1 MEYDHMIEALA
12 TNGSKHSLY
21 IGSLPRRARC
31 RQDFADAHVSHLFS
45 EVIAKDPIAVPQ
57 QVAWELLKGKCLPQL
72 LSRPLRGRV
81 GGHIEVQDAT
91 PVMGQHQKHVK
102 DLETDRGHCEEV
114 DRDQLLGMIVQ
125 KCAPSL
131 RRRFAAAHHVF
142 ADAALTDVDAEL
154 EQLTRDPWCTPTGIL
169 SAHLADQISDLTGN
183 DRSSR
188 LAVPYFPGPENT
200 KALAMPG
207 QDRFGLDDGQRRA
220 PSAPDVGE
228 PDP

>member
-1 MEYDHMIEALA
+1 MIEALA
-12 TNGSKHSLY
+12 SNGSNHSLY

-31 RQDFADAHVSHLFS
+31 RQDFANAHVSHLFS
-45 EVIAKDPIAVPQ
+45 EVVAKNPIAVPQ
-57 QVAWELLKGKCLPQL
+57 HVTRGLVKGKCLPQL
-72 LSRPLRGRV
+72 LSHPLRRWA
-81 GGHIEVQDAT
+81 GGHIEVQNTT

-102 DLETDRGHCEEV
+102 DLEADSWHREEV
-114 DRDQLLGMIVQ
+114 DGDQLLGMILQ

-131 RRRFAAAHHVF
+131 RRRFAAGHPVF
-142 ADAALTDVDAEL
+142 ADGALADLNAEL
-154 EQLTRDPWCTPTGIL
+154 EQLTVDPWCTRRRIL

-188 LAVPYFPGPENT
+188 LAVPHLPGPEKT

-220 PSAPDVGE
+220 PVAPDAGG
-228 PDP
+228 